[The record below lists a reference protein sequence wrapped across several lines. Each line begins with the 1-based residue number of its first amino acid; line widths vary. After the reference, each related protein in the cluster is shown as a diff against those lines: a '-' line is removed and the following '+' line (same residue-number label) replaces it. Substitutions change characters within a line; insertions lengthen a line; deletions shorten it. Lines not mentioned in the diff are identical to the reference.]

1 MVALAG
7 ARGVDERGAVR
18 RQRRGREDKNHEEE
32 ADELFHISIT
42 ADFYYSKKAGKA
54 QHKAMQRAAP
64 NGAERGGER
73 MKIVIVGKPKEI
85 AALAAET
92 QERQFQQTIAM
103 QMHYETDNF
112 NAMCKGMK
120 ILRAVK
126 DGTSDLAPASE

>member
-1 MVALAG
+1 
-7 ARGVDERGAVR
+7 
-18 RQRRGREDKNHEEE
+18 
-32 ADELFHISIT
+32 
-42 ADFYYSKKAGKA
+42 
-54 QHKAMQRAAP
+54 MQRAAP
-64 NGAERGGER
+64 NGAERGGEE